1 MVRRF
6 AAALLAALVLAAC
19 SDGGF
24 QRGVFYGKVIDRT
37 PDEVAS
43 SFGKPDSVDLTVPDS
58 PKYVYSRKTFNP
70 ENQNQID
77 DKTIVEFARN
87 KDGKIVCTDVSY
99 M

>member
-1 MVRRF
+1 MIRKLAV
-6 AAALLAALVLAAC
+6 ALLMAATLVAC

-37 PDEVAS
+37 PEDVLS
-43 SFGKPDSVDLTVPDS
+43 SFGKPESIDSSVPDS

-70 ENQNQID
+70 DNMNRVD
-77 DKTIVEFARN
+77 DKTVVEFA
-87 KDGKIVCTDVSY
+87 KDKAGKVVCTDVSY

>member
-1 MVRRF
+1 MILKL
-6 AAALLAALVLAAC
+6 AAALLIAATLVAC

-37 PDEVAS
+37 PEDVVS
-43 SFGKPDSVDLTVPDS
+43 SFGKPESIDSSVPDS

-70 ENQNQID
+70 DNMNSVD
-77 DKTIVEFARN
+77 DKTVVEFA
-87 KDGKIVCTDVSY
+87 KDKAGKVVCTDVSY

>member
-1 MVRRF
+1 MVRKL
-6 AAALLAALVLAAC
+6 AVALLTALVVAAC

-37 PDEVAS
+37 PEEVAKN
-43 SFGKPDSVDLTVPDS
+43 FGKPESIDSTVPDS
-58 PKYVYSRKTFNP
+58 PKYVYARKTFNP

-87 KDGKIVCTDVSY
+87 KEGKVVCTDVSY